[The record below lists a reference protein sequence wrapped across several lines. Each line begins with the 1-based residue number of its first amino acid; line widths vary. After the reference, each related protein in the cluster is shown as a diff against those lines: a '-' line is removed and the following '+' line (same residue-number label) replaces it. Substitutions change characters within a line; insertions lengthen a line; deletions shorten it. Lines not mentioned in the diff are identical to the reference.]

1 MERAPVVLGRAVLV
15 SASSCQLRPN
25 GCSQDAHLLGGR
37 GFFRSLLVLLRAT
50 GSKPWTRSSDGGGTA
65 KEVDCATSCSGS
77 NEAWRH
83 NEGRFA
89 CIKGRASLSRAD
101 AARDGRSR
109 RAIATD
115 DVEMARCRD
124 MGRPTLFSETFSKFL
139 ASAKCCRHGS
149 IDGIEQGSWR
159 SGGLDPRLVEP
170 HHRSNISS
178 LSQCMH
184 VRLDAGRR

>member
-124 MGRPTLFSETFSKFL
+124 GEMSRYGPADAVLRDVLQ
-139 ASAKCCRHGS
+139 
-149 IDGIEQGSWR
+149 I
-159 SGGLDPRLVEP
+159 SGERQVLQAWI
-170 HHRSNISS
+170 N
-178 LSQCMH
+178 
-184 VRLDAGRR
+184 